1 MDLRVKELCK
11 ERGMLMEN
19 LAQILGVTRI
29 TLTRNINGNPTME
42 TLQKI
47 ASALNVQVWELF
59 TASTTG
65 EINGFVEYRG
75 TIYKIQER
83 GFAAAQRPCKQ
94 VNTPRG
100 ILPGLFLSKIY
111 HDNGTFKRSYRL
123 FI

>member
-1 MDLRVKELCK
+1 
-11 ERGMLMEN
+11 MED

-47 ASALNVQVWELF
+47 ATALDVQVWELF

-75 TIYKIQER
+75 TIYKIQSREDL
-83 GFAAAQRPCKQ
+83 QQ
-94 VNTPRG
+94 LNDLVN
-100 ILPGLFLSKIY
+100 K
-111 HDNGTFKRSYRL
+111 
-123 FI
+123 

>member
-1 MDLRVKELCK
+1 
-11 ERGMLMEN
+11 MEN

-59 TASTTG
+59 TATTTG

-75 TIYKIQER
+75 TIYKIQSREDL
-83 GFAAAQRPCKQ
+83 QQ
-94 VNTPRG
+94 LNDLVN
-100 ILPGLFLSKIY
+100 K
-111 HDNGTFKRSYRL
+111 
-123 FI
+123 

>member
-47 ASALNVQVWELF
+47 ASALTVQVWELF

-75 TIYKIQER
+75 TIYKIQSREDL
-83 GFAAAQRPCKQ
+83 QQ
-94 VNTPRG
+94 LNDLVN
-100 ILPGLFLSKIY
+100 K
-111 HDNGTFKRSYRL
+111 
-123 FI
+123 

>member
-75 TIYKIQER
+75 TIYKNTIER
-83 GFAAAQRPCKQ
+83 ICSSS
-94 VNTPRG
+94 TT
-100 ILPGLFLSKIY
+100 L
-111 HDNGTFKRSYRL
+111 
-123 FI
+123 

>member
-47 ASALNVQVWELF
+47 ATALNVQVWELF
-59 TASTTG
+59 TATTTG

-75 TIYKIQER
+75 TIYKIQSREDL
-83 GFAAAQRPCKQ
+83 QQ
-94 VNTPRG
+94 LNDLVN
-100 ILPGLFLSKIY
+100 K
-111 HDNGTFKRSYRL
+111 
-123 FI
+123 

>member
-75 TIYKIQER
+75 TIYKIQSREDL
-83 GFAAAQRPCKQ
+83 QQ
-94 VNTPRG
+94 LNDLVNM
-100 ILPGLFLSKIY
+100 
-111 HDNGTFKRSYRL
+111 
-123 FI
+123 

>member
-11 ERGMLMEN
+11 ERGMLMED

-47 ASALNVQVWELF
+47 ATALNVQVWELF
-59 TASTTG
+59 TATTTG

-75 TIYKIQER
+75 TIYKIQSREDL
-83 GFAAAQRPCKQ
+83 QQ
-94 VNTPRG
+94 LNDLVN
-100 ILPGLFLSKIY
+100 K
-111 HDNGTFKRSYRL
+111 
-123 FI
+123 

>member
-1 MDLRVKELCK
+1 
-11 ERGMLMEN
+11 MED

-47 ASALNVQVWELF
+47 ATALNVQVWELF

-75 TIYKIQER
+75 TIYKIQSKEDL
-83 GFAAAQRPCKQ
+83 QQ
-94 VNTPRG
+94 LNDLVNR
-100 ILPGLFLSKIY
+100 
-111 HDNGTFKRSYRL
+111 
-123 FI
+123 

>member
-1 MDLRVKELCK
+1 MDLRVQELCK

-75 TIYKIQER
+75 TIYKIQSREDL
-83 GFAAAQRPCKQ
+83 QQ
-94 VNTPRG
+94 LNDLVN
-100 ILPGLFLSKIY
+100 K
-111 HDNGTFKRSYRL
+111 
-123 FI
+123 

>member
-11 ERGMLMEN
+11 ERGMLMED

-47 ASALNVQVWELF
+47 ATALNVQVWELF

-75 TIYKIQER
+75 TIYKIQSREDL
-83 GFAAAQRPCKQ
+83 QQ
-94 VNTPRG
+94 LNDLVN
-100 ILPGLFLSKIY
+100 K
-111 HDNGTFKRSYRL
+111 
-123 FI
+123 

>member
-65 EINGFVEYRG
+65 EINGFLEYRG
-75 TIYKIQER
+75 TINKIQSREDL
-83 GFAAAQRPCKQ
+83 QQ
-94 VNTPRG
+94 HNDLVN
-100 ILPGLFLSKIY
+100 K
-111 HDNGTFKRSYRL
+111 
-123 FI
+123 

>member
-1 MDLRVKELCK
+1 
-11 ERGMLMEN
+11 MED

-47 ASALNVQVWELF
+47 ATALNVQVWELF

-75 TIYKIQER
+75 TIYKIQSREDL
-83 GFAAAQRPCKQ
+83 QQ
-94 VNTPRG
+94 LNDLVN
-100 ILPGLFLSKIY
+100 K
-111 HDNGTFKRSYRL
+111 
-123 FI
+123 

>member
-11 ERGMLMEN
+11 ERGMKMED
-19 LAQILGVTRI
+19 LAQILRVTRI

-47 ASALNVQVWELF
+47 ATALNVQVWELF

-75 TIYKIQER
+75 TIYKIQSKEDL
-83 GFAAAQRPCKQ
+83 QQ
-94 VNTPRG
+94 LNDLVNR
-100 ILPGLFLSKIY
+100 
-111 HDNGTFKRSYRL
+111 
-123 FI
+123 

>member
-11 ERGMLMEN
+11 ERGMLVEN

-75 TIYKIQER
+75 TIYKIQSREDL
-83 GFAAAQRPCKQ
+83 QQ
-94 VNTPRG
+94 LNDLVN
-100 ILPGLFLSKIY
+100 K
-111 HDNGTFKRSYRL
+111 
-123 FI
+123 

>member
-75 TIYKIQER
+75 AIYKIQSREDL
-83 GFAAAQRPCKQ
+83 QQ
-94 VNTPRG
+94 LNDLVN
-100 ILPGLFLSKIY
+100 K
-111 HDNGTFKRSYRL
+111 
-123 FI
+123 

>member
-1 MDLRVKELCK
+1 
-11 ERGMLMEN
+11 MEN

-47 ASALNVQVWELF
+47 ASALNVKVWELF

-75 TIYKIQER
+75 TIYKIQSREDL
-83 GFAAAQRPCKQ
+83 QQ
-94 VNTPRG
+94 LNDLVN
-100 ILPGLFLSKIY
+100 K
-111 HDNGTFKRSYRL
+111 
-123 FI
+123 

>member
-11 ERGMLMEN
+11 ERGMLMED

-47 ASALNVQVWELF
+47 ATALNVQVWELF

-75 TIYKIQER
+75 TIYKIQSKEDL
-83 GFAAAQRPCKQ
+83 QQ
-94 VNTPRG
+94 LNDLVNR
-100 ILPGLFLSKIY
+100 
-111 HDNGTFKRSYRL
+111 
-123 FI
+123 

>member
-1 MDLRVKELCK
+1 
-11 ERGMLMEN
+11 MEN

-75 TIYKIQER
+75 TIYKIQSREDL
-83 GFAAAQRPCKQ
+83 QQ
-94 VNTPRG
+94 LNDLVN
-100 ILPGLFLSKIY
+100 K
-111 HDNGTFKRSYRL
+111 
-123 FI
+123 

>member
-65 EINGFVEYRG
+65 EISGFVENPG
-75 TIYKIQER
+75 TIYKIQSREDL
-83 GFAAAQRPCKQ
+83 QQ
-94 VNTPRG
+94 LNDLVN
-100 ILPGLFLSKIY
+100 K
-111 HDNGTFKRSYRL
+111 
-123 FI
+123 

>member
-75 TIYKIQER
+75 TIYKRQSREDL
-83 GFAAAQRPCKQ
+83 QQ
-94 VNTPRG
+94 LNDLVN
-100 ILPGLFLSKIY
+100 K
-111 HDNGTFKRSYRL
+111 
-123 FI
+123 

>member
-47 ASALNVQVWELF
+47 ATALNVQVWELF

-75 TIYKIQER
+75 TIYKIQSREDL
-83 GFAAAQRPCKQ
+83 QQ
-94 VNTPRG
+94 LNDLVN
-100 ILPGLFLSKIY
+100 K
-111 HDNGTFKRSYRL
+111 
-123 FI
+123 

>member
-65 EINGFVEYRG
+65 EINGFVEYRR
-75 TIYKIQER
+75 TIYKIQSREDL
-83 GFAAAQRPCKQ
+83 QQ
-94 VNTPRG
+94 LNDLVN
-100 ILPGLFLSKIY
+100 K
-111 HDNGTFKRSYRL
+111 
-123 FI
+123 

>member
-75 TIYKIQER
+75 TIYKIQSREDL
-83 GFAAAQRPCKQ
+83 QQ
-94 VNTPRG
+94 LNDLVN
-100 ILPGLFLSKIY
+100 
-111 HDNGTFKRSYRL
+111 N
-123 FI
+123 

>member
-1 MDLRVKELCK
+1 MQRKRYVNGKPCT
-11 ERGMLMEN
+11 N
-19 LAQILGVTRI
+19 IGVTRI

-75 TIYKIQER
+75 TIYKIQSREDL
-83 GFAAAQRPCKQ
+83 QQ
-94 VNTPRG
+94 LNDLVN
-100 ILPGLFLSKIY
+100 K
-111 HDNGTFKRSYRL
+111 
-123 FI
+123 

>member
-1 MDLRVKELCK
+1 
-11 ERGMLMEN
+11 MEN

-47 ASALNVQVWELF
+47 ATALNVQVWELF

-75 TIYKIQER
+75 TIYKIQSREDL
-83 GFAAAQRPCKQ
+83 QQ
-94 VNTPRG
+94 LNDLVN
-100 ILPGLFLSKIY
+100 K
-111 HDNGTFKRSYRL
+111 
-123 FI
+123 